1 MAAVAVAVVYL
12 VLPHFHSIAVTQHS
26 VVEPEDSVSGPGLMA
41 PRSVELAQHFAVG
54 PERLIAEPHF
64 AVD

>member
-12 VLPHFHSIAVTQHS
+12 VLPHFRSTAVTQHS
-26 VVEPEDSVSGPGLMA
+26 VVEPEDSVSGLALHSG
-41 PRSVELAQHFAVG
+41 ELAQHFAAG

>member
-12 VLPHFHSIAVTQHS
+12 VLPHFRSTAVTQHS
-26 VVEPEDSVSGPGLMA
+26 VVEPEDSVSGLA
-41 PRSVELAQHFAVG
+41 LRSVELAQHFAVG

>member
-12 VLPHFHSIAVTQHS
+12 VLPHFHSTAVTQHS
-26 VVEPEDSVSGPGLMA
+26 VVEPEDSVSGLA
-41 PRSVELAQHFAVG
+41 LRSVELALRYAVG

>member
-12 VLPHFHSIAVTQHS
+12 VLPHFRSTAVAQHS
-26 VVEPEDSVSGPGLMA
+26 VVEPEDSVSGLA
-41 PRSVELAQHFAVG
+41 LRSVELALRFAVR